1 MNAQMLSVAAGLLV
15 GAAWAAPV
23 TGPGVHY
30 VDAAADLVW
39 TDAVP
44 ANGVRTVRPG
54 VFYPTDA
61 AGNGPKNVETV
72 VFRNVRLSDIA
83 SFSARFGVN
92 LGNGGDTNRKCPA
105 YRWEDAL
112 VVTNSATAESV
123 NVQFHHRRL
132 TSSWGTKAQFL
143 FRQKG
148 DDVAATLESFTYFYI
163 QDGQIPGESWIG
175 GANLTNLVDSLYAVG
190 DQSKVEES
198 GHCVGYLGCA
208 LKAECGRQTLPDEI
222 VFRSTAGAPAPVTVT
237 YAPYLSNDFV
247 VIAKNLY
254 ATNLTAAS
262 ATLTGGE
269 VKGEYLR
276 AASCLT
282 NDTTRLEKVFIIQRM
297 AGTRRVG
304 ATVRVAQSN
313 EYVLAK
319 IEQAYHQYDGN
330 TKTEN
335 DPLGNHFYG
344 APGGKLDTVTE
355 PNGSGV
361 ALRGLTFTFAGEDAL
376 VSSSTAPL
384 SHRHQLVW
392 PGVRLSEVEIGPALM
407 GGATT
412 GGIWRRTHGWFT
424 TDLVEGAVRQTYYQ
438 WSNGHNVWTLRTEF
452 QQQEDGVYASVVSLR
467 YNYNSTT
474 QPPPYW
480 NANLSGNY
488 QTTLT
493 NTVDGEA
500 ATGWWALALS
510 EVTAARRRHAV
521 HTVTLADGA
530 QTGEVPVRLV
540 DMDLALAPADGAMA
554 TLPKSVSG
562 DGRVVVSAGTT
573 LVESDRT
580 LAVPVAVSP
589 GATLAFAATDEGL
602 ATLSAPEVVLADGA
616 HLALH
621 ADRRI
626 AGMTATEAKSFTL
639 PAPVGATAGMPIALL
654 GAGFTDCKVRSV
666 AVADGLL
673 TVSVGRKTG
682 GMIIVR

>member
-1 MNAQMLSVAAGLLV
+1 MAWIFSIAAGLFA
-15 GAAWAAPV
+15 GAASAAMI
-23 TGPGVHY
+23 TGPGVHC
-30 VDAAADLVW
+30 VDAAGDLAW

-44 ANGVRTVRPG
+44 GNGVRTVRPG
-54 VFYPTDA
+54 IFYPTDA
-61 AGNGPKNVETV
+61 QGNGPKNVETV
-72 VFRNVRLSDIA
+72 VFRNVRLSDIE
-83 SFSARFGVN
+83 SFSAKFGVN
-92 LGNGGDTNRKCPA
+92 LAKDGDNNRKCSA

-112 VVTNSATAESV
+112 VVTNNATAESI

-132 TSSWGTKAQFL
+132 TSSLGTKAQFL

-163 QDGQIPGESWIG
+163 QDGQIPGESWIYG
-175 GANLTNLVDSLYAVG
+175 VNLTNLVDSLYAVG

-335 DPLGNHFYG
+335 DPLGNYFYV

-467 YNYNSTT
+467 YNSTT

-480 NANLSGNY
+480 DANLSGNY

-540 DMDLALAPADGAMA
+540 DMDLALAPADGATA
-554 TLPKSVSG
+554 TMPKSVSG

-573 LVESDRT
+573 LVDSDRT

-589 GATLAFAATDEGL
+589 GATLAFAVSDGGV
-602 ATLSAPEVVLADGA
+602 ATLTAPEVVLADGA

-621 ADRRI
+621 ADARI
-626 AGMTATEAKSFTL
+626 AGMTATEAKSFAL
-639 PAPVGATAGMPIALL
+639 PAPVGAAAGMKIALL
-654 GAGFTDCKVRSV
+654 GAGFADCKVRGV
-666 AVADGLL
+666 TVADGLL
-673 TVSVGRKTG
+673 TVSVARKVG
-682 GMIIVR
+682 GIVILR